1 MYVFMSSLIS
11 IPKKKKFLSLAKPT
25 DQQDILY
32 SSNLI
37 KICNQCVRIIC
48 LKERKLGLRLND
60 SCRNLM
66 ICSVLYEV
74 IS

>member
-1 MYVFMSSLIS
+1 MYVFVSSLIS
-11 IPKKKKFLSLAKPT
+11 IPKKKSLSLAKPT

-37 KICNQCVRIIC
+37 KICNQCIRIIC